1 MRVQEEIRRSALAL
15 VLVGLIALFTG
26 TGGGGGAAA
35 RPLRYRNPLRA
46 PGTGQPI
53 SCPDPTVTSNRDGA
67 FRYALICTSDNARD
81 AFPIWRSRDLV
92 HWRPDGYVFPHGH
105 QPWWAVPSS
114 GRAQQG
120 IYWGPE
126 IYHLDRRWLLV
137 FAAQY
142 NPASHAIPFPPGQEP
157 APGTMMIGVATAR
170 SLAGPWRSR
179 ILHWRGQFNSLGG
192 EQELGGGT
200 IDPSIV
206 RDRRTGQL
214 YLFWAVQQHDLWAG
228 KLSPDGQ
235 TLDPHIDHVLGPS
248 KSWECSGERCT
259 LEGPEPIYHD
269 GRFYLL
275 YSANSTWNDTYTLG
289 AAVSSNPF
297 GPYVKR
303 SQPVLRTGH
312 GFLGPASSSHPV
324 VGPDGRTYLMYH
336 ALLHELTV
344 HDSGARLLMIGR
356 WSWRGSWP
364 LVNDGRAR

>member
-1 MRVQEEIRRSALAL
+1 MRVQEEIRRSALSLA
-15 VLVGLIALFTG
+15 LVGLIALLTG
-26 TGGGGGAAA
+26 AGASGGAAA
-35 RPLRYRNPLRA
+35 RPLRYVNPLRA
-46 PGTGQPI
+46 PATGQPI
-53 SCPDPTVTSNRDGA
+53 SCPDPTVTTDRHGA

-92 HWRPDGYVFPHGH
+92 HWRPDGYVFPRGR
-105 QPWWAVPSS
+105 QPWWAVPAS

-126 IYHLDRRWLLV
+126 IYHLNHRWLLV

-142 NPASHAIPFPPGQEP
+142 NPASHAIPFPPGHEP
-157 APGTMMIGVATAR
+157 APGTMMIGASTAT

-179 ILHWRGQFNSLGG
+179 ILHWRGQFNALGG
-192 EQELGGGT
+192 EQELGGGA

-206 RDRRTGQL
+206 RDPRTGQL

-228 KLSPDGQ
+228 KLSADGL
-235 TLDPHIDHVLGPS
+235 TLDPHIRHVLGPS
-248 KSWECSGERCT
+248 ESRECTGERCT

-275 YSANSTWNDTYTLG
+275 YSAGSTWNDTYALA
-289 AAVSSNPF
+289 AAVASNPF
-297 GPYVKR
+297 GPFVKR
-303 SQPVLRTGH
+303 SRPVLRTGRS
-312 GFLGPASSSHPV
+312 FLGPASSSHPV
-324 VGPDGRTYLMYH
+324 VGPDDRTYLMYH

-356 WSWRGSWP
+356 WSWRGFWP
-364 LVNDGRAR
+364 LVNDGRAA